1 MIETA
6 HAPTPSPPLEGRWP
20 GEATVGHSSTRVNS
34 SSPPPPKPAL
44 GPEAAAR
51 FRALVD
57 ANFSLVWRFLRGLG
71 VPPQD
76 ADDAAQQVF
85 WVAAQRLDRI
95 HLGSERAFL
104 LATARGTAANARRAH
119 SRVREIADDDALAER
134 VDAAANPEHSASLTQ
149 ARVLLD
155 RFLDSLSEDVRS
167 VFVLFE
173 LEGMTMAAIAELLE
187 TPPGTVASRLRRG
200 REDFQA
206 VVKRFQA
213 QRGGQT

>member
-1 MIETA
+1 MMETA
-6 HAPTPSPPLEGRWP
+6 HVPTPSPPREGRWP
-20 GEATVGHSSTRVNS
+20 AEGNVGHSSTRVNPS
-34 SSPPPPKPAL
+34 SLPRPAL
-44 GPEAAAR
+44 APEAARR

-71 VPPQD
+71 VPPRD
-76 ADDAAQQVF
+76 VDDAAQQVF
-85 WVAAQRLDRI
+85 LVAAQRLDRI
-95 HLGSERAFL
+95 HVGSERAFL

-119 SRVREIADDDALAER
+119 ARMREIADDDALAGR
-134 VDAAANPEHSASLTQ
+134 VDARANPEQSASLKQ

-155 RFLDSLSEDVRS
+155 RFLDALSEDVRS

-213 QRGGQT
+213 QRGGQA